1 MIRSLT
7 LIYLFIILAVGYLG
21 GTLLFRQIPTE
32 SVEKMLVIFDARVID
47 GKEVNWIWPI
57 LVTILF
63 FIIVFAL
70 SHIKK
75 FRFPILLIGALKSVL
90 FGLSSAY
97 LLATGMKIIVYG
109 LWWFPFQFIINFLL
123 LSFCALLS
131 PPFFIRTIGRRQR
144 NDRGLLMIGLLTIV
158 AMAIEMS
165 IFVFLL
171 N

>member
-47 GKEVNWIWPI
+47 GEGGKWVWSI

-63 FIIVFAL
+63 FVIVFAL
-70 SHIKK
+70 SQIKK
-75 FRFPILLIGALKSVL
+75 FRFPILLIGALKSVI
-90 FGLSSAY
+90 FGLSAAY
-97 LLATGMKIIVYG
+97 LLATGMKIVVYG
-109 LWWFPFQFIINFLL
+109 LWWFPFQFIICFLL

-131 PPFFIRTIGRRQR
+131 PPFFVRTIGRRQR
-144 NDRGLLMIGLLTIV
+144 NDRGLLIIGVFTV
-158 AMAIEMS
+158 VVMAIEMS
-165 IFVFLL
+165 IFMFLL